1 MPPNREPLKVIKV
14 PLTYKPELKTYRFP
28 SMPRLYLELLENKQK
43 VKPQLRNQEYI
54 PKTLDN
60 LPSVQAA

>member
-14 PLTYKPELKTYRFP
+14 PLNYKTEFKNNKFSP
-28 SMPRLYLELLENKQK
+28 MPRLYLELLENKQK
-43 VKPQLRNQEYI
+43 VKPELRNQEYI

-60 LPSVQAA
+60 LPSIHC